1 MSSDLFP
8 VNIESER
15 LRYEPLHESVDPL
28 DLYQYHRS
36 GELDAVLGLLQER
49 PHATPK
55 ETVDALAESRTV
67 WEASN
72 RATYAI
78 RERDGDAF
86 VGVSELWLE
95 WEKRKAS
102 FGVWI
107 REPFWGRG
115 YSGER
120 AGAMLYVAFDRLD
133 LDLVSVGHEP
143 ENDQSKRSIEKYIER
158 YGGQFDGVLRNG
170 LPPGDSG
177 GPRDLRIY
185 SISQSQWR
193 ENVSAD
199 ELDGYRVTD
208 ER

>member
-1 MSSDLFP
+1 MSSNLFP
-8 VNIESER
+8 VSIESER
-15 LRYEPLHESVDPL
+15 LRYEPLHESVDAL
-28 DLYQYHRS
+28 DLYEYHRS
-36 GELDAVLGLLQER
+36 GELDAVLRLLRER

-55 ETVDALAESRTV
+55 ETVEALAESRDA
-67 WEASN
+67 WESSD

-78 RERDGDAF
+78 HKKDGGEF

-95 WEKRKAS
+95 WEKRKVS

-115 YSGER
+115 YSDER

-133 LDLVSVGHEP
+133 LDLVSIEHEP
-143 ENDQSKRSIEKYIER
+143 ENDQSKRSIGKYVET

-170 LPPGDSG
+170 LPAGDFG
-177 GPRDLRIY
+177 GPRDLHLY
-185 SISQSQWR
+185 SISKSQWR

-199 ELDGYRVTD
+199 ETSGYLVTD
-208 ER
+208 GR